1 MADVLQSSSERP
13 MVIELAGDI
22 DIANADN
29 VGESLC
35 RAVDLADSGLVVDM
49 TAVSLIDSSGMAMMV
64 RVQHAASRQNCTV
77 SWRAIQPFPAKA
89 LANTGLD
96 QLLDLED

>member
-13 MVIELAGDI
+13 MVIELAGEI
-22 DIANADN
+22 DIANAGNLGD
-29 VGESLC
+29 SLC
-35 RAVDLADSGLVVDM
+35 QAIDLTRSGLVVDM

-77 SWRAIQPFPAKA
+77 TWRAIQPFPAKA
-89 LANTGLD
+89 LAITGLD
-96 QLLDLED
+96 QLLDMED